1 MGVSANI
8 TSLPQPAPIMLPQTT
23 DHSTDQV
30 SLNTTTSGSHTGNN
44 TYFPVQIGSSL
55 DQMHTPHQI
64 VGIASDITVNVTQN
78 IKEKIKKGDYV
89 DLASLLTNNQHHDS
103 KQTMIFQQGELILQP
118 DQNYKKIFSIDT
130 AAFIIVTSIYCS
142 AHPEKFQD
150 FLKYM
155 SMVQLGAS
163 RCANLGWKMYDE
175 QFRLRKAQD
184 PTSSWS
190 LVDHELWLIYMNNI
204 KSSPGTGNQ
213 MVFF

>member
-44 TYFPVQIGSSL
+44 TYLPVQIGSSL

-103 KQTMIFQQGELILQP
+103 KQTLILQQGELILQP
-118 DQNYKKIFSIDT
+118 DQNYKKIFSTDT